1 MEQPTYKMRVNIKAD
16 FNGIGLDGEKWV
28 DLAQER
34 GGGGVHFFSSAND
47 YWHH

>member
-28 DLAQER
+28 HLAQES
-34 GGGGVHFFSSAND
+34 GGGGVHFFSSAK
-47 YWHH
+47 